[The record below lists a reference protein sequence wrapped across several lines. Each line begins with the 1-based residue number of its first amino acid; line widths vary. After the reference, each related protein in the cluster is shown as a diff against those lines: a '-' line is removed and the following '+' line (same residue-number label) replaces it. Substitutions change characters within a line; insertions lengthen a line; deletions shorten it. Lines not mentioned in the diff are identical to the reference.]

1 MDFMRTGRRAGAF
14 NGSYPLN
21 LVAPGF
27 THYVAPYASVAGAT
41 SDYDTT
47 NGTPYASATSILT
60 PCTMGEYLAN
70 AVAGNTAGA
79 RGGTYI
85 PDYTGLTDA
94 TIPAFR
100 PTNSGSAGNPITIKA
115 YTGETPV
122 INGNPSLPDVPAF
135 GATTGSDYIIW
146 DGFSGTIADTS
157 GGYNTNYLFHFYE
170 SQHSEVR
177 NCSFTGVVNGVGGN
191 TALIRFERAH
201 YSKAYNNTLTG
212 NLGGTNETNTA
223 AIWIFGSTN
232 VEAYQNDITNC
243 SNGIMQKTGPNQ
255 NNLYYLNYIYAGVS
269 GGTQGAG
276 IFLNEQFS
284 TGIAGS
290 VYNNLIINMNI
301 GVWIEGVSTVNT
313 MNDAQIYNNTIYGSN
328 VGIYTSNFARNADI
342 WNNIASECTAVL
354 RYYIGTAL
362 PATSN
367 YNCLYHSTTWRA
379 LTWED
384 PFAETEYLSLA
395 NWISGVGLDTPN
407 TIDTNP
413 TFVNAG
419 GTTPAD
425 YVLDTGSPCIGTGL
439 GGANMGVLDLAQVG
453 VQ

>member
-1 MDFMRTGRRAGAF
+1 MDCMPIQYR
-14 NGSYPLN
+14 LN
-21 LVAPGF
+21 IIRQAVSPVTY
-27 THYVAPYASVAGAT
+27 THYVAPYASVPGAT

-47 NGTPYASATSILT
+47 NGTPYASATNIAT
-60 PCTMGEYLAN
+60 PCTLGEFLAN
-70 AVAGNTAGA
+70 AVAGNIAGLMS
-79 RGGTYI
+79 GTYV

-100 PTNSGSAGNPITIKA
+100 PAGSGLIGLNPITIKA

-122 INGNPSLPDVPAF
+122 INGNPALPDVPAF
-135 GATTGSDYIIW
+135 GATTGSHYIIW
-146 DGFSGTIADTS
+146 DGITGTIADTS

-170 SQHSEVR
+170 STYSEVR
-177 NCSFTGVVNGVGGN
+177 NCTFNGVVNGAGGN
-191 TALIRFERAH
+191 TALIRFERADH
-201 YSKAYNNTLTG
+201 SKAYNNTLTG

-223 AIWIFGSTN
+223 AVWVFGSTD
-232 VEAYQNDITNC
+232 VEVYQNDITNC

-269 GGTQGAG
+269 GGAGGG
-276 IFLNEQFS
+276 IFLNEQFA

-290 VYNNLIINMNI
+290 AYNNLVI
-301 GVWIEGVSTVNT
+301 GFAIGIWIEGVSTSNT
-313 MNDAQIYNNTIYGSN
+313 MNDSQVYNNTIYGCT
-328 VGIYTSNFARNADI
+328 VGIYTSNFARNTDI
-342 WNNIASECTAVL
+342 WNNIVSECGATL
-354 RYYIGTAL
+354 RYYIGAAL

-367 YNCLYHSTTWRA
+367 YNCLHHSTTWRA

-395 NWISGVGLDTPN
+395 NWISGVGLDTPD
-407 TIDTNP
+407 TIDTDP
-413 TFVNAG
+413 QFVNAG

-425 YVLDTGSPCIGTGL
+425 YVLGAGSPCIGSGL
-439 GGANMGVLDLAQVG
+439 GGINRGVLDLAQVG